1 MRRQAGRL
9 QRADGRWH
17 EHLTVERTMIRDVVF
32 ARHAAEEIDGFFQ
45 RFRADFFIRMIFR
58 QVFDGCQRILYEF
71 MVFVIA
77 EHVDHAAVERQRA
90 FAICQE
96 RDGLAA
102 LCGCECCRE
111 ACETATDDD
120 HIRTNHFAFPPFS
133 CTFAF
138 PSASSTRSPVTL
150 KFSS

>member
-1 MRRQAGRL
+1 M
-9 QRADGRWH
+9 
-17 EHLTVERTMIRDVVF
+17 VERAMIRDMVL
-32 ARHAAEEIDGFFQ
+32 ARNAAEELDSLLK
-45 RFRADFFIRMIFR
+45 RLHADFSIWMRLR
-58 QVFDGCQRILYEF
+58 QLLDGSDRILDEIVIF
-71 MVFVIA
+71 IIA
-77 EHVDHAAVERQRA
+77 EHVNHAAVERQRA